1 MEIAA
6 GSNEDDALEA
16 LKDSNWRLE
25 SAFELYFHRSRSK
38 SSKASSNVANIDA
51 MFNKYKVNDH
61 GQNERIEAE
70 GIIRLCQD
78 LSLDPMDPVTL
89 VLSMKMNA
97 DTMGQYTKEEFH
109 RGMRV
114 MGSDDIDKLK
124 AKIPALRSE
133 YQSPSGFKN
142 VYEFSFHFAK
152 EPNAKALAL
161 DTAIAM
167 WKVLMGDKWCFNQC
181 AGSQH
186 AAPAPSTDASGSHAA
201 ARGPC
206 CLRRSN
212 PGSTHETPQ
221 ASGDAAAPYGRTPH
235 FAHPCRRHK

>member
-167 WKVLMGDKWCFNQC
+167 WKVLMGDKWCFTDEWCDFLQKTHGKAISNDTW
-181 AGSQH
+181 SQVLEFQIQVG
-186 AAPAPSTDASGSHAA
+186 ANLESYNPNDAW
-201 ARGPC
+201 
-206 CLRRSN
+206 
-212 PGSTHETPQ
+212 
-221 ASGDAAAPYGRTPH
+221 PYLIDE
-235 FAHPCRRHK
+235 FVEMKLEK